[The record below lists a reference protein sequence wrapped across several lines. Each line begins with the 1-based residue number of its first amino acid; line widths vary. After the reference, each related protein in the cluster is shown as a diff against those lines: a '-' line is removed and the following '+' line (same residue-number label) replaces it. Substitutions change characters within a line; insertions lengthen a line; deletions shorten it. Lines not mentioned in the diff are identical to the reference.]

1 MKKEYYGSIHKELL
15 DTDRTLTEKYAD
27 IVVGRKGLFRLLKY
41 EVIVTLCSGVPGA
54 LGLFL
59 RKVFY
64 PRLFAGVGRGVVF
77 GRNIVIRHPG
87 RIWIGDNTLI
97 DDGVVLDAK
106 GRGTE
111 GIRIGRHA
119 LIGRNAILSCKD
131 GSIVVED
138 YCNISANC
146 TVLSETEVRLGA
158 YCFLAGNCYLVA
170 GGNHTFD
177 DTATPIMFQPSV
189 TKGGIRVGSDV
200 WLGAGVVVL
209 DGVTIGQGAVIGA
222 GSVVTGDVP
231 AYAVARGARQ
241 LKILGRRGE
250 ASTLESNLPFSK
262 KS

>member
-1 MKKEYYGSIHKELL
+1 MSPEYYGSIHKELL
-15 DTDRTLTEKYAD
+15 DKDKSLSEKYAD
-27 IVVGRKGLFRLLKY
+27 IVVGRKGIGRLLKY
-41 EVIVTLCSGVPGA
+41 ELIVLFCSGLPGA
-54 LGLFL
+54 LGFFL
-59 RKVFY
+59 RKIFY
-64 PRLFAGVGRGVVF
+64 PRLFARVGRGFVF
-77 GRNIVIRHPG
+77 GRNIVIRHPHM
-87 RIWIGDNTLI
+87 IEIGANTII

-106 GRGTE
+106 GKGRE

-119 LIGRNAILSCKD
+119 YIGRHAILSCKD

-177 DTATPIMFQPSV
+177 DVATPIMFQPSI

-209 DGVTIGQGAVIGA
+209 DGVTIGKGAVVGA

-231 AYAVARGARQ
+231 ESAVARGARQ

-250 ASTLESNLPFSK
+250 PESSA
-262 KS
+262 